1 MLPSY
6 PPAPHEPVATPPR
19 PRYPPTMAR
28 FAPLLLA
35 VAGLGLTLWSLSIR
49 IQLSALDGRGAAW
62 LRRVG
67 VALSGRG
74 GEVSDWSERAIV
86 AAVVGPGLTLIA
98 LLWWRARRAQ
108 DVVKW
113 APNAKKKAKQRH
125 R

>member
-1 MLPSY
+1 MS
-6 PPAPHEPVATPPR
+6 
-19 PRYPPTMAR
+19 R

-74 GEVSDWSERAIV
+74 GEVSDWSERAV
-86 AAVVGPGLTLIA
+86 AAAIVGPALTLVA
-98 LLWWRARRAQ
+98 LVWWRARRPA
-108 DVVKW
+108 KAEP
-113 APNAKKKAKQRH
+113 APSAKKKKKKKKKVGGKSTKR
-125 R
+125 RS